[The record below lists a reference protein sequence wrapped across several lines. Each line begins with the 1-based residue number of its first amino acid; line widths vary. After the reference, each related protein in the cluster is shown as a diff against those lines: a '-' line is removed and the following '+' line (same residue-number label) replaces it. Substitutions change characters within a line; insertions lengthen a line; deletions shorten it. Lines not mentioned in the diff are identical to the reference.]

1 MSNRTSGN
9 RLVKQ
14 RYEQGK
20 RIVARDE
27 GRELTQREFLD
38 VAFGLNP
45 RTGKPYNTRTLRK
58 WLSGE
63 RSAAQA
69 VERSK
74 ERTYTINQRV
84 RVGDRFEST
93 NLVKPSGRSGL
104 DLFTG
109 TGRQRVKRATKTSL
123 TQRIQ
128 QDSPGRLQEFLRTLR
143 TLRMGTARAPLAT
156 RRPSVIITRTTRGP
170 LSYVPQA

>member
-1 MSNRTSGN
+1 MSNRASAN
-9 RLVKQ
+9 RLVNK

-20 RIVARDE
+20 RIVAHEE
-27 GRELTQREFLD
+27 GRRLTQREFLD
-38 VAFGLNP
+38 VGFGLNP
-45 RTGKPYNTRTLRK
+45 RTSKPYNTRTLRK

-69 VERSK
+69 VEFSK
-74 ERTYTINQRV
+74 EKTYTINQRV

-93 NLVKPSGRSGL
+93 NLVKPSNRSGL

-109 TGRQRVKRATKTSL
+109 EGRKRVKRATKTSL

-156 RRPSVIITRTTRGP
+156 RRPSVIITRTTRSP
-170 LSYVPQA
+170 LGYVSQ